1 MIIHKKDRRKRSGG
15 LFVLSRFELRVELEN
30 GGDGFL
36 MHIFHGGEQRRI
48 GQRLSTTHGFGQRHA
63 DGIQTVKTQVLRN
76 ALERVNGT
84 ESRFPVGLIDRSAQ
98 LVEGRIGR
106 IFFDEPKDERF
117 IAKPTNGIRI
127 VTANLS
133 IKLLSSH
140 ADVTSFPSSINAK
153 RMNRSRRDPL
163 MGSFRR

>member
-1 MIIHKKDRRKRSGG
+1 
-15 LFVLSRFELRVELEN
+15 
-30 GGDGFL
+30 
-36 MHIFHGGEQRRI
+36 MHVFHGGEQRRI
-48 GQRLSTTHGFGQRHA
+48 GQRLSTAHGFGQRHA

-133 IKLLSSH
+133 IKILQSH

-153 RMNRSRRDPL
+153 RMNRFRRDPL